1 MRIIPVV
8 SLFLAVAV
16 AGCASRTRSDYTGP
30 EVALLSI
37 KIKKEKELRR
47 VVIELDEIAAP
58 QTSAS
63 FKQLVRDGFY
73 DGMRFHRIFPD
84 LLVQTGDPYSKG
96 GDSERSG
103 TGGPGYTIPAE
114 IRLSHVRGAVAAS
127 RLPDKVNPTRAS
139 NGSQF
144 YVCLTPMPQ
153 LDGNYTVFGRVI
165 EGIEVLDEISKMPTN
180 SNDFPLDKIVI
191 RSITLIPQASA
202 TAVSGVN

>member
-1 MRIIPVV
+1 MRIIPVL
-8 SLFLAVAV
+8 SLFLAFALVGCATRNQVDLSGPVVAV
-16 AGCASRTRSDYTGP
+16 M
-30 EVALLSI
+30 EI

-47 VVIELDEIAAP
+47 VVIELDETAAP

-63 FKQLVRDGFY
+63 FKLLVQDGFY
-73 DGMRFHRIFPD
+73 DKMRFHRVFPD

-114 IRLSHVRGAVAAS
+114 IRLSHVRGAVATS
-127 RLPDKVNPTRAS
+127 RLPDRVNPTRAS

-153 LDGNYTVFGRVI
+153 LDGDYTVFGRVT
-165 EGIEVLDEISKMPTN
+165 EGLEVLDEISKMPTN
-180 SNDFPLDKIVI
+180 SNDFPLDKVVI
-191 RSITLIPQASA
+191 RSIKLVPQGSETAASGA
-202 TAVSGVN
+202 N